1 MRNQH
6 NNREYNLFRT
16 EAGWRVFN
24 DHHKFEQAC
33 YARTFQKLEI
43 FTDEELELYC
53 RVQQRLNEAFRLDA
67 EDSYQLA
74 KRNKQGLFCRTRTKC
89 AGSICFIANCK
100 QYIIGLILKRLNN

>member
-6 NNREYNLFRT
+6 NNREYNLFLT

-53 RVQQRLNEAFRLDA
+53 RVQQRLNEARGLLRHGLHGERLV
-67 EDSYQLA
+67 
-74 KRNKQGLFCRTRTKC
+74 RRVGF
-89 AGSICFIANCK
+89 GIA
-100 QYIIGLILKRLNN
+100 